1 MNFWLQYS
9 KLNILEEYI
18 NSIFGVQ
25 SSVTKISTF
34 IKTSY
39 FGVQSSVTKI
49 STIIKTS
56 YFGIKN
62 NY

>member
-25 SSVTKISTF
+25 SSVTKIST
-34 IKTSY
+34 
-39 FGVQSSVTKI
+39 
-49 STIIKTS
+49 IIKTS

>member
-9 KLNILEEYI
+9 KLNNIMEEYI
-18 NSIFGVQ
+18 NSIFGVP
-25 SSVTKISTF
+25 
-34 IKTSY
+34 
-39 FGVQSSVTKI
+39 GSVTKI